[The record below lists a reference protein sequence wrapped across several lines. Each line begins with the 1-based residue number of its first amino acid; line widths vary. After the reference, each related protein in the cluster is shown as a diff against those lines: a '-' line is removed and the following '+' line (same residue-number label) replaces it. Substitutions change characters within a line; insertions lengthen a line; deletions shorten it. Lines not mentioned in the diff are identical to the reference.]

1 MKKSSEFYRG
11 VTNIMRASDAFDV
24 VVIGAGAGGMTAAAV
39 AAAEGLRVLVIEKTE
54 FVGGTTAWSGGMV
67 WIPTN
72 AKMKQ
77 ASLDDSPSDAANYL
91 AATVPENENADLRET
106 FLARGPEAI
115 EYLEANTE
123 MRLWPVKTYPDYYP
137 EKPGAT
143 ASGRVLE
150 PVTFDGARL
159 GANFKRLR
167 PPLPEFTIFGG
178 MMVNRLDIP
187 HLRKFGR
194 SFRST
199 LRAMRLVSQYALQRL
214 RAPRGTTLHLGNAL
228 AARLY
233 ASLLARNVE
242 ILFGTRVEGLVVEGG
257 TVRGV
262 DIASSSGT
270 RSVIARNG
278 VVLASGGFSHD
289 KSFRGRFFPGAAGFV
304 SATAPAGTGDG
315 LRLAGAAGASIGTH
329 VASPAYWVPA
339 SLFRRSDGSQGVFPH
354 TVTDRA
360 KPGVIAVNSQGRR
373 FVNEAL
379 SYHEFVLAMLRDGNG
394 ATCGLFYL
402 LCDRHFLWSYGLGR
416 IQPFTRHVSR
426 YVSSGELIEAPD
438 IAELAERLGIEKLA
452 LSATLD
458 GYNAHARMGLDP
470 EFGRGTTIYQRH
482 LGDADHLPNPCVAP
496 IERAPFYA
504 LRIYPADL
512 GTAIGLRTD
521 HDARVLGEDGAAI
534 PGLYA
539 CGNDMGSIMNG
550 NYPGPGITLG
560 PALTFGYIA
569 GRHLATLGNQA
580 FKHAQASA
588 QQAVK

>member
-1 MKKSSEFYRG
+1 MTDAAPGMMS
-11 VTNIMRASDAFDV
+11 VSDAYDV

-39 AAAEGLRVLVIEKTE
+39 SAAEGLSVLLIEKTE

-67 WIPTN
+67 WIPGN

-77 ASLDDSPSDAANYL
+77 AGMNDSLSDAADYL
-91 AATVPENENADLRET
+91 ASTVPEIENADLRDT

-123 MRLWPVKTYPDYYP
+123 VRLQPVKMYPDYYP
-137 EKPGAT
+137 DKPGAT
-143 ASGRVLE
+143 AGGRVLE

-159 GANFKRLR
+159 GVNFKRLR
-167 PPLPEFTIFGG
+167 PPLPEFTVLGG

-194 SFRST
+194 SLRST
-199 LRAMRLVSQYALQRL
+199 LRSMRLVSEYALQRL

-233 ASLLARNVE
+233 ASLLGRNID
-242 ILFGTRVEGLVVEGG
+242 ILFGTSVEGLLIEGDA
-257 TVRGV
+257 VRGV
-262 DIASSSGT
+262 RIADPSGV
-270 RSVIARNG
+270 RPIVARRG
-278 VVLASGGFSHD
+278 VVLATGGFSHD
-289 KSFRGRFFPGAAGFV
+289 ASFRERFFPSAAGSV
-304 SATAPAGTGDG
+304 SAASPAGTGDG
-315 LRLAGAAGASIGTH
+315 LRVAIGVGASMGTN
-329 VASPAYWVPA
+329 VANAAYWVPA
-339 SLFRRSDGSQGVFPH
+339 SLFRRADGSQGVFPH

-360 KPGVIAVNSQGRR
+360 KPGIIAVNSSGKR

-379 SYHEFVLAMLRDGNG
+379 SYHEFVRAMLRDGNDT
-394 ATCGLFYL
+394 ASRSFYL
-402 LCDRHFLWSYGLGR
+402 VCDRHFLWTYGLGR
-416 IQPFTRHVSR
+416 IQPFTSQIRR
-426 YVSSGELIEAPD
+426 YVKNGELIEAPSID
-438 IAELAERLGIEKLA
+438 ELADSIGVEKSA
-452 LSATLD
+452 LSTTVD
-458 GYNAHARMGLDP
+458 NYNADARMGRDP
-470 EFGRGTTIYQRH
+470 EFGRGSSIYQRH
-482 LGDADHLPNPCVAP
+482 LGDAGHSPNPCVAP

-521 HDARVLGEDGAAI
+521 CHARVLRKDGSAI
-534 PGLYA
+534 AGLYA

-569 GRHLATLGNQA
+569 GRHLAQA
-580 FKHAQASA
+580 DSEARDRQRAQA
-588 QQAVK
+588 